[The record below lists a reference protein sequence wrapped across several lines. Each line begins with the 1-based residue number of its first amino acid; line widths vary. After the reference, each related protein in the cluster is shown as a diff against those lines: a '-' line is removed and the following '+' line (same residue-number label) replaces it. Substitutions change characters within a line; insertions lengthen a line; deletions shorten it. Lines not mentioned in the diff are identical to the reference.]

1 MNVISI
7 DASTTCIGWS
17 IFDND
22 NLIAYGKLKPTIE
35 KLEWR
40 ERIQNLIPQVQE
52 LINKYK
58 PTEMYVED
66 VPLIAQKAKKTLVQ
80 LGAVQGSLIG
90 ICGANNIKM
99 NFITVGMWRHNI
111 GISTGDKD
119 RDSMKVKSLHKA
131 NELFDLDL
139 ACVFTKGGNY
149 NGDKSDDDIADS
161 INLYAST
168 RKKYQ
173 VPIKHFGKR
182 RTGGEA

>member
-66 VPLIAQKAKKTLVQ
+66 VPLIEQ
-80 LGAVQGSLIG
+80 
-90 ICGANNIKM
+90 
-99 NFITVGMWRHNI
+99 
-111 GISTGDKD
+111 
-119 RDSMKVKSLHKA
+119 
-131 NELFDLDL
+131 
-139 ACVFTKGGNY
+139 VF
-149 NGDKSDDDIADS
+149 S
-161 INLYAST
+161 
-168 RKKYQ
+168 
-173 VPIKHFGKR
+173 
-182 RTGGEA
+182 